1 MKEWIV
7 SSTCGNLVLIGTTA
21 ILAVG
26 AMPTAGVFEYTVQ
39 YSALG
44 ILGWA
49 VWYML
54 AKAFPRHLS
63 EQRKERNALIE
74 AHLEAQ
80 RNTRKEFQDALETI
94 LEVVR
99 SSSES

>member
-1 MKEWIV
+1 MT
-7 SSTCGNLVLIGTTA
+7 STCGNLFL
-21 ILAVG
+21 VG
-26 AMPTAGVFEYTVQ
+26 VVTLVAAGSMPPPFEYTVQ

-54 AKAFPRHLS
+54 ARAFPRHL
-63 EQRKERNALIE
+63 EAQQKERQDLLE

-80 RNTRKEFQDALETI
+80 KNTRKEFQDALETI
-94 LEVVR
+94 LEIVR
-99 SSSES
+99 ER

>member
-1 MKEWIV
+1 MTNV
-7 SSTCGNLVLIGTTA
+7 CGNFFLVGVGTLL
-21 ILAVG
+21 LADTIPDSG
-26 AMPTAGVFEYTVQ
+26 FLQHTVQ

-54 AKAFPRHLS
+54 AKAFPQHLKAQQ
-63 EQRKERNALIE
+63 EERKVLLE

-80 RNTRKEFQDALETI
+80 KNTRKEFQDALETI
-94 LEVVR
+94 LEIVR
-99 SSSES
+99 ER